1 MLFGC
6 RERGAGQD
14 QVQPEE
20 TQAEQEA
27 EDAFHHA
34 TIARA
39 REEVHGKA
47 IPERRGEG
55 RILVLP
61 SPHRDSGERF
71 DVLLPSSS
79 SSSSVYI
86 NFEYVFVVRIFRE
99 FILLLGSGMDRRIV
113 KQKSLF
119 NLFYSFNIESG
130 RLFNAMFEK
139 FSGKSVG
146 CNLNKEN
153 KFSKLLCGGE
163 FFYLSHPVYLI
174 KVRLYI
180 L

>member
-1 MLFGC
+1 M
-6 RERGAGQD
+6 
-14 QVQPEE
+14 QPEE

-61 SPHRDSGERF
+61 SPHRDPGERF

-79 SSSSVYI
+79 SVYV

-119 NLFYSFNIESG
+119 NLFYSFNIE
-130 RLFNAMFEK
+130 
-139 FSGKSVG
+139 
-146 CNLNKEN
+146 
-153 KFSKLLCGGE
+153 
-163 FFYLSHPVYLI
+163 
-174 KVRLYI
+174 
-180 L
+180 